1 MASSNSSLISQIF
14 QSRKILLELMD
25 NIGYDITGYSNFS
38 IAEINAMKMNN
49 QLDMLLEKKDEGSN
63 LETKDEGSNLET
75 KEDKGKK
82 LYIRYFLGKVL
93 RPNNLQEMI
102 DDLFIITETLN
113 KNDTLYIVIKD
124 DVNETLLTELKH
136 IWEKDSI
143 FIVIENIKRLQFNI
157 LKHILVPE
165 HKIMNDDDIKK
176 MTIKYNITNL
186 NQLPE
191 ISRFDPV
198 ARAICLKPG
207 DICHIIRPSK
217 TAIKTDYYRLCV

>member
-49 QLDMLLEKKDEGSN
+49 QLDMLLEK
-63 LETKDEGSNLET
+63 KDEGSNLET

-136 IWEKDSI
+136 IWEKDGI

-157 LKHILVPE
+157 LKHILVPQ

-176 MTIKYNITNL
+176 MYLKYNITNL